1 MNLYTIFNIINM
13 EEKISLKQQELNLLK
28 IAKEKLATILNN
40 ESEKGIC
47 QKYLGKILGIDQPK
61 ISMAMK
67 AKGSFSLSKIICLLG
82 RLDRHVIID
91 TSQDQTDKIFIIFDK
106 KKSTH
111 DCKYTTD
118 IMEHCESK
126 NI

>member
-1 MNLYTIFNIINM
+1 M
-13 EEKISLKQQELNLLK
+13 EKKISLKQQELNLLK
-28 IAKEKLATILNN
+28 IAKEKLAILLKK
-40 ESEKGIC
+40 ECKKGIC
-47 QKYLGKILGIDQPK
+47 QKYLAKILGIEQPK
-61 ISMAMK
+61 ISMAMN

-82 RLDRHVIID
+82 RLGKNVIID